1 MYFLTVD
8 DVLAIHQLV
17 IARAGSSAGVR
28 DKNLLESAV
37 LHPQVFVF
45 GQYLYTD
52 VFRMDAAY
60 CFHIIKNHPFVDGNK
75 RTGILTAIT
84 FLEKNGLDV
93 SVDMDLWYTLAIDIA
108 KSKIFKEDIAVFFE
122 SCSSPRKNTN
132 NDD

>member
-8 DVLAIHQLV
+8 EVLAIHELV

-28 DKNLLESAV
+28 DKNLLQSAV
-37 LHPQVFVF
+37 LHPQTFVF

-52 VFRMDAAY
+52 VYRVAAAY

-84 FLEKNGLDV
+84 FLEKNGLEV
-93 SVDMDLWYTLAIDIA
+93 FVDMDLWYNLAIDIA
-108 KSKIFKEDIAVFFE
+108 QSKIFKEEITIFFK
-122 SCSSPRKNTN
+122 SCSFSRKNKK